1 MKSKFAERLFSA
13 LIYCQALLVF
23 AGVASVLLRDRPD
36 ADHLARNVEI
46 DASSPAEIRL

>member
-1 MKSKFAERLFSA
+1 MKSTFAERLFSA

-36 ADHLARNVEI
+36 TDTMARNAELR
-46 DASSPAEIRL
+46 ASSAVEIRL